1 MEEKKV
7 TTTNQST
14 SLNIGSKKDLRY
26 QEKSIVNN
34 YAARAQC
41 QSSKIK
47 RRSKF
52 FANLSNLNQF
62 KKKQEEDRI
71 LKMEQ
76 NRAVKEAMK
85 ETIKGGRMQTWGKN
99 RENATQRQL

>member
-7 TTTNQST
+7 TTINR
-14 SLNIGSKKDLRY
+14 LHFLIGSKKDLRY
-26 QEKSIVNN
+26 QETSTVNH
-34 YAARAQC
+34 YVTRAQC
-41 QSSKIK
+41 KSSKVK

-52 FANLSNLNQF
+52 LANLSYLKQF

-99 RENATQRQL
+99 